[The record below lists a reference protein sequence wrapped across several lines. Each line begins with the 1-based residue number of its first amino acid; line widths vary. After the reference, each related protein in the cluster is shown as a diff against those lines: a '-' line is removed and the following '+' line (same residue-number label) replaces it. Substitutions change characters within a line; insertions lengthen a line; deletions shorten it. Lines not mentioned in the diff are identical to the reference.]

1 MKRVFVLLMAII
13 VLLSALSL
21 SVQAVTPR
29 NNHTIR
35 TGTMFSISET
45 GEARVYMSYEAYE
58 DVMTEAVM
66 TLTIKKRTLLFF
78 WTEVT
83 TFTTSST
90 SYASYHTFTRQLDE
104 RGTYK
109 CEVEYVVYGTA
120 GDPDVIPF
128 EDTVTY

>member
-1 MKRVFVLLMAII
+1 MAII
-13 VLLSALSL
+13 ILASTFSIA
-21 SVQAVTPR
+21 VQAVTPR
-29 NNHTIR
+29 NNHTMR
-35 TGTMFSISET
+35 TSTMFSISET
-45 GEARVYMSYEAYE
+45 GEAEVYMCYDAYE

-66 TLTIKKRTLLFF
+66 TLTIKKRTMLLF

-83 TFTTSST
+83 TFTISST
-90 SYASYHTFTRQLDE
+90 EPHSYHTFTRQLDE

-109 CEVEYVVYGTA
+109 CEVEYVIYGTA